1 MQDLSQLKV
10 AIVADWLTSRGGAE
24 RVVLSLTELF
34 PQADIFTTVY
44 KSENFPELKNR
55 KVITSYLQSW
65 PLKFKHQIYIWARP
79 QAVESLNLDDY
90 DLVISSASAEAKGVI
105 TKPETLHLCYCH
117 TPTRYF
123 WSHYHEYLKR
133 SEYGLLDP
141 FIKLFVPSMIHRLR
155 QWDAVAAQRVNF
167 YIANS
172 KTTQA
177 RISKYYRRDSLVI
190 NPPVNFD
197 RFSGQPVT
205 GDYYLIVGRQI
216 AYKRS
221 DLAVEAF
228 NQLDKPLHIIGTGP
242 ELERLKKLATSS
254 NIKFF
259 GNLTDDQVTEQMLN
273 CKALIFPQEEDFG
286 IVPVEAMAAGKP
298 VIAYG
303 IGGGGESV
311 VDGQTGVLFYDQTPK
326 ALTEAIHRFE
336 QSTFTTEACRA
347 RAQTFSDQ
355 NFKAQ
360 IKQTVT
366 EQLANHKASLHDKTS

>member
-1 MQDLSQLKV
+1 MQEISQLRV

-44 KSENFPELKNR
+44 KAENFPELKDR

-79 QAVESLNLDDY
+79 QAVESLNLDEY

-105 TKPETLHLCYCH
+105 TKPETPHLCYCH

-141 FIKLFVPSMIHRLR
+141 IIKLFVPAIIHRLR
-155 QWDAVAAQRVNF
+155 QWDAVAAQRVDF

-197 RFSGQPVT
+197 RFAGQPGN

-221 DLAVEAF
+221 DLAVTAF
-228 NQLDKPLHIIGTGP
+228 NQLDKPLHIVGTGP
-242 ELERLKKLATSS
+242 ELDRLKKLATSS
-254 NIKFF
+254 NIKFL
-259 GNLTDDQVTEQMLN
+259 GNLTDAQVTEQMLN

-303 IGGGGESV
+303 VGGGGESV
-311 VDGQTGVLFYDQTPK
+311 VDGQTGILFYEQTPQ
-326 ALTEAIHRFE
+326 ALIDAIHRFE
-336 QSTFTTEACRA
+336 QTSFTPEASRA
-347 RAQTFSDQ
+347 RAQIFSDQ
-355 NFKAQ
+355 NFKSQ
-360 IKQTVT
+360 FKNTVI
-366 EQLANHKASLHDKTS
+366 EQLAKHRASLHGKTT